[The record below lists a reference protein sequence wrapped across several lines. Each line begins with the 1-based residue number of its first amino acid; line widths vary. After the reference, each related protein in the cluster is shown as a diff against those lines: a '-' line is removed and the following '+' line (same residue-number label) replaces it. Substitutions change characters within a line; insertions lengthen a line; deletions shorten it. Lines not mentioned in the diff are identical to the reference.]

1 MVKKGTRKEK
11 KTKRKLKMSR
21 EEKGRRR
28 GGEGGRKEQSEGG
41 GRVVMALVCE
51 SPRNTSTSEPLG
63 EPFPRRPKD

>member
-1 MVKKGTRKEK
+1 MVKKGARKVK
-11 KTKRKLKMSR
+11 KTKRKLKMSS

-28 GGEGGRKEQSEGG
+28 GGGGAGESKARGG
-41 GRVVMALVCE
+41 GVVMALVSE